1 MKKWE
6 HEIVSKARFNFNV
19 DYETKRIAHLI
30 LDREDK
36 VLKKHLDALER
47 KEIALAEELA
57 RIRHAKWWL
66 KYKKDKYEEIDV
78 NL

>member
-36 VLKKHLDALER
+36 VLEKHLCAIER
-47 KEIALAEELA
+47 KEEALMEELA

>member
-6 HEIVSKARFNFNV
+6 HEIVSKARFSFDI

-36 VLKKHLDALER
+36 VLEKHLKALEA

>member
-36 VLKKHLDALER
+36 VLEKHLKALES
-47 KEIALAEELA
+47 KEIALAKELA
-57 RIRHAKWWL
+57 RIKHAKWWL

>member
-6 HEIVSKARFNFNV
+6 RKLVFKARYGYNIDF
-19 DYETKRIAHLI
+19 ETKRIAHLI
-30 LDREDK
+30 LDREEK
-36 VLKKHLDALER
+36 VLAKQLDALES
-47 KEIALAEELA
+47 KEIALAKELA
-57 RIRHAKWWL
+57 RIKHAKWWL

>member
-36 VLKKHLDALER
+36 VLKKHLDALES

>member
-36 VLKKHLDALER
+36 VLEKHLDAIEA
-47 KEIALAEELA
+47 KEEALMKELA

>member
-6 HEIVSKARFNFNV
+6 HEIVSKARFSFDI
-19 DYETKRIAHLI
+19 DYETKHIAHLI

-36 VLKKHLDALER
+36 VLEKHLKALER
-47 KEIALAEELA
+47 KETALEKELA

-66 KYKKDKYEEIDV
+66 KYKKDRYEEIDI